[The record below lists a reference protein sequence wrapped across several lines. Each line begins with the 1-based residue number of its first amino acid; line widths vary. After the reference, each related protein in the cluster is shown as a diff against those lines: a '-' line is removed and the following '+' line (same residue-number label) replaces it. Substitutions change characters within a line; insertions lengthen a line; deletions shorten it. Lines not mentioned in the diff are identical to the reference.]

1 MFLEP
6 PSDFDCW
13 QAGWMGYL
21 HTSRCSL
28 ERGNSNPHFL
38 NTVYM
43 ITSPI
48 HDENE
53 SQLVD
58 EKNESGLNVAV
69 TVVDAVDIG
78 LENPAAE
85 SADQESPILDEQSQ
99 AVTAPFVGQWNKL
112 VSQTNWEKGKI
123 ITDWRDALIA
133 SGAPVSSYSDET
145 WSKQVGGVTS
155 QHVGR
160 LRRVH
165 ERFGGS
171 QGSYTGLYWSH
182 FLAALDWDDAELWLE
197 GAVRSDWS
205 VSQMRKMRWETAGS
219 DPKHAPKDEELITS
233 EVDGDFDQL
242 VEEPEV
248 ESDRENDDRI
258 SASGPL
264 AEGPDFGEEDLG
276 SDGEAAV
283 GVQSEDVAW
292 SDADNESDMG
302 NPFAGLPDLPPDVAD
317 ALEQF
322 KLCIVRHRASQW
334 GDMSQKT
341 MLDVLGALQQFAMR

>member
-1 MFLEP
+1 
-6 PSDFDCW
+6 
-13 QAGWMGYL
+13 
-21 HTSRCSL
+21 
-28 ERGNSNPHFL
+28 
-38 NTVYM
+38 M

-58 EKNESGLNVAV
+58 AKHESGLNVAV

-78 LENPAAE
+78 IESSTAEVIHAE
-85 SADQESPILDEQSQ
+85 SPVLDEQSQ
-99 AVTAPFVGQWNKL
+99 AVTAPFVGQWNTL
-112 VSQTNWEKGKI
+112 VSQTNWEKGRI
-123 ITDWRDALIA
+123 IAEWRDALVD

-165 ERFGGS
+165 ERFGAA
-171 QGSYTGLYWSH
+171 QGSYSGLYWSH

-197 GAVRSDWS
+197 GAVRSEWS

-233 EVDGDFDQL
+233 EVDGDYDQL

-248 ESDRENDDRI
+248 ESDREDDDRI

-276 SDGEAAV
+276 SDSEAGV

-302 NPFAGLPDLPPDVAD
+302 NPFASLPELPPDVAD

-334 GDMSQKT
+334 ADMSQKT
-341 MLDVLGALQQFAMR
+341 MHDVLGALQHFAMR